1 MYANTWTENTCDGF
15 CSDAYYNPHVVDS
28 AVCPLCD
35 GVLRVH
41 ESAGYKGSGYWWGQA
56 YNSMNYLKPKEVELS
71 SVKNDLINTKP
82 DTAKY
87 LKLMKRRNTLILEVD
102 KLNKEIRSFKRREAG
117 ALATEKLS
125 ASLRA
130 QPSPTPTKELVK
142 TQHTDIKSGRIK

>member
-41 ESAGYKGSGYWWGQA
+41 ESAGYWWGQA

-102 KLNKEIRSFKRREAG
+102 ELNKEIRSFKRREAG

-142 TQHTDIKSGRIK
+142 TKHTDIKSGRIK